1 MSKVRSPVLPT
12 RFENYTP
19 NPSACA
25 MQTKHYN
32 GFTVASS
39 AVVLTLEN
47 SAVVQGYGVVFEYS
61 GVDGEDQ
68 ER

>member
-1 MSKVRSPVLPT
+1 
-12 RFENYTP
+12 
-19 NPSACA
+19 